1 MKKLVLPLVLL
12 LSACATEPVV
22 STLSNEEL
30 DAMTCR
36 QIMKEGTRLELQ
48 INRIQHGDKLFIGVD
63 EANEAQ
69 ALQAAKQ
76 RLQQIREESARK
88 LCTFG

>member
-1 MKKLVLPLVLL
+1 MKKLLLPLVLL

-30 DAMTCR
+30 AAMSCR
-36 QIMKEGTRLELQ
+36 QIMREVTRLELQ
-48 INRIQHGDKLFIGVD
+48 INRIQHGDKAFFGVD

-69 ALQAAKQ
+69 ALEAAKL
-76 RLQQIREESARK
+76 RLQQVREESARK
-88 LCTFG
+88 MCTFG

>member
-36 QIMKEGTRLELQ
+36 QIMKEVTRLELQ
-48 INRIQHGDKLFIGVD
+48 INRIHHGDKLFIGVD

>member
-36 QIMKEGTRLELQ
+36 QIMKEVTRLELQ

>member
-36 QIMKEGTRLELQ
+36 QIMKEVTRLELH

-88 LCTFG
+88 MCTFG

>member
-1 MKKLVLPLVLL
+1 MKKLVLRLVLL

-36 QIMKEGTRLELQ
+36 QIMKEVTRLELQ

-63 EANEAQ
+63 EANEEQ